1 MKPSQSRLKYIK
13 GLLHSFYWRKV
24 QTYLYLGVADL
35 RIGFQNFMGFEGS
48 HGSVWMCLSF
58 LQMRKKEKYAK
69 LKWILTSF
77 VGVLIWV
84 MMTDDDQVWKWVWIL
99 EVRYENRCEKWHF
112 WSEIGSGYGEL
123 GGTHPRRIPR
133 SIPSGSNYTLLIN

>member
-24 QTYLYLGVADL
+24 QTPLFWDRRSQNRVSEFYGFWGNMGVYECVS
-35 RIGFQNFMGFEGS
+35 RFF
-48 HGSVWMCLSF
+48 
-58 LQMRKKEKYAK
+58 QMRKKEKYAK

-77 VGVLIWV
+77 IDVLIWV

-133 SIPSGSNYTLLIN
+133 SITSGSNYTLLIN